1 MAKLYFKVA
10 SDWEEVVRLR
20 SEIAK
25 LKQELKNVDGTQSPA
40 TFKTLNTQLAV
51 SNQKLDELVTNAAK
65 AGAEME
71 MGFKKKIFDAS
82 QSVNGFTEKIITQK
96 TVVKDIEADVKRL
109 GESYRI
115 ALKRN
120 PLSATGKLEEYN
132 AARKA
137 LDEEKAALF
146 GLTQQQAEARLS
158 VKKLRD
164 EYALYNDNA
173 KEVVE
178 KNNGIAI
185 SWKKA
190 LAVIGGAGVLKALGS
205 EIIRVRGEFQSM
217 QTAIETMV
225 GKDMAGQLI
234 PQIKELAKISP
245 LTMSDM
251 VGAEKMMLGFNIQAE
266 DTIKYLK
273 AISDISMGESSK
285 FNSLTLAFS
294 QMSAAGKLMGQDL
307 NQMINAGFN
316 PLQIISEKTGK
327 SIATLKDEMSKG
339 AVSAEMVQQAFIDAT
354 SAGGKFYN
362 MSENASKTINGQ
374 LSMMQDALDSV
385 FNELGTNSES
395 VIMDGIQMTTSLIQ
409 NYETVGRILAGLVVT
424 YGTYRTAVM
433 LVTAAESKHTLVEIG
448 LTNARLL
455 ARKAQLALNAAM
467 LTNPYVLLATA
478 VVGLGVA
485 MLAFR
490 DSATEAEKAQ
500 RRFNEQQEE
509 AKKQEE
515 EHKQKID
522 SLVQSSRDIA
532 LSDLQRG
539 RSLAELRKEYPKIF
553 AQYDIETIK
562 LADILKLKQQ
572 ITEEDAKRA
581 GEKQTKELSNIES
594 EIKYYENL
602 LKTLSGQQG
611 VDGYVKKLKE
621 LRAMR
626 DVMLQE
632 KGKGI
637 SEQFISN
644 LKDVN
649 TNEFDR
655 YISELEKRIR
665 GKGENGTVKLRLPID
680 IKGTLSDEAIYNVK
694 DIKTLIDTAK
704 SVKQTRI
711 DSEKNKTTYKQDY
724 EKAKKDWEDAKKKLS
739 EIEKDKSKFTSKQY
753 EEAKKQKETT
763 EKAYKD
769 LGGITGNALSKQ
781 EKAIEKQKK
790 DQQKSAE
797 ELLSLRRQNQQAEID
812 LMKEGTEKKLKQ
824 IDLDYQKELDAIKKQ
839 EKDLSERQGG
849 KLTSEQ
855 SIEIS
860 ARYTNAENKRE
871 KDIADVSKELNSIL
885 DKYRDYSAQRI
896 AIEKQ
901 YQDDEKKL
909 RDGLAKAKS
918 DSEKKQYED
927 ALKELEKQRKKTIDS
942 ISKSEIEDS
951 GVWKMLMGDVDALPT
966 DMLEQLLSDA
976 EQLVKTTNLS
986 ATDMKAMMDTINNA
1000 RQNLIA
1006 RNPFKTLKEEYE
1018 KYQKAIKKGDKQG
1031 AFTSWSNVEQAS
1043 ESIKSNISTLGSSLS
1058 SLGTTFSDELG
1069 EGIQKAVDIIND
1081 GITAF
1086 EVFGKTGEKSAGDTV
1101 KGISGIVGIITTLVG
1116 TVMNA
1121 FDSTKAEQER
1131 NIEYQRRQEGYWDS
1145 INYQVERY
1153 LELLKE
1159 AAGNDYF
1166 ATATQSLTTLEK
1178 AREKAYRDI
1187 VKSMPVGDVDAVT
1200 FGLAQLFKSGK
1211 FASKMTEYAFGGP
1224 QAKEIFDFIQ
1234 ANGGY
1239 DLQNK
1244 LISEEAIWAMK
1255 SNADIWSKLPEWMQQ
1270 AIDKFVEL
1278 NDQTKEL
1285 EETLNEDLF
1294 QTTSQGLEEAILEG
1308 LKGGKRGIADFG
1320 EDFEE
1325 IMRNA
1330 LLQSF
1335 VIDQL
1340 RGKAQEFYKKYT
1352 LLADSDENG
1361 KLDLTAEEI
1370 SDLRKDWN
1378 DIIKAATEEAK
1389 NIDAIV
1395 GGSSSSSQEASKK
1408 GFATASQDSIDEL
1421 NGRFTALQI
1430 AGEEIKN
1437 QSITQSQSLNILT
1450 MKADTLIS
1458 INTETR
1464 NIADDTRDL
1473 IASSYLELVQISENT
1488 GAIIKPI
1495 QQMQKDMAEVKNNT
1509 KGLSTK

>member
-1 MAKLYFKVA
+1 
-10 SDWEEVVRLR
+10 
-20 SEIAK
+20 
-25 LKQELKNVDGTQSPA
+25 
-40 TFKTLNTQLAV
+40 
-51 SNQKLDELVTNAAK
+51 
-65 AGAEME
+65 
-71 MGFKKKIFDAS
+71 
-82 QSVNGFTEKIITQK
+82 
-96 TVVKDIEADVKRL
+96 
-109 GESYRI
+109 
-115 ALKRN
+115 
-120 PLSATGKLEEYN
+120 
-132 AARKA
+132 
-137 LDEEKAALF
+137 
-146 GLTQQQAEARLS
+146 
-158 VKKLRD
+158 
-164 EYALYNDNA
+164 
-173 KEVVE
+173 
-178 KNNGIAI
+178 
-185 SWKKA
+185 
-190 LAVIGGAGVLKALGS
+190 
-205 EIIRVRGEFQSM
+205 
-217 QTAIETMV
+217 
-225 GKDMAGQLI
+225 
-234 PQIKELAKISP
+234 
-245 LTMSDM
+245 
-251 VGAEKMMLGFNIQAE
+251 
-266 DTIKYLK
+266 
-273 AISDISMGESSK
+273 
-285 FNSLTLAFS
+285 
-294 QMSAAGKLMGQDL
+294 
-307 NQMINAGFN
+307 
-316 PLQIISEKTGK
+316 
-327 SIATLKDEMSKG
+327 
-339 AVSAEMVQQAFIDAT
+339 
-354 SAGGKFYN
+354 
-362 MSENASKTINGQ
+362 
-374 LSMMQDALDSV
+374 
-385 FNELGTNSES
+385 
-395 VIMDGIQMTTSLIQ
+395 
-409 NYETVGRILAGLVVT
+409 
-424 YGTYRTAVM
+424 
-433 LVTAAESKHTLVEIG
+433 
-448 LTNARLL
+448 
-455 ARKAQLALNAAM
+455 
-467 LTNPYVLLATA
+467 
-478 VVGLGVA
+478 
-485 MLAFR
+485 
-490 DSATEAEKAQ
+490 
-500 RRFNEQQEE
+500 
-509 AKKQEE
+509 
-515 EHKQKID
+515 
-522 SLVQSSRDIA
+522 
-532 LSDLQRG
+532 
-539 RSLAELRKEYPKIF
+539 
-553 AQYDIETIK
+553 
-562 LADILKLKQQ
+562 
-572 ITEEDAKRA
+572 
-581 GEKQTKELSNIES
+581 
-594 EIKYYENL
+594 
-602 LKTLSGQQG
+602 
-611 VDGYVKKLKE
+611 
-621 LRAMR
+621 
-626 DVMLQE
+626 
-632 KGKGI
+632 
-637 SEQFISN
+637 
-644 LKDVN
+644 
-649 TNEFDR
+649 
-655 YISELEKRIR
+655 
-665 GKGENGTVKLRLPID
+665 
-680 IKGTLSDEAIYNVK
+680 
-694 DIKTLIDTAK
+694 
-704 SVKQTRI
+704 
-711 DSEKNKTTYKQDY
+711 
-724 EKAKKDWEDAKKKLS
+724 
-739 EIEKDKSKFTSKQY
+739 
-753 EEAKKQKETT
+753 
-763 EKAYKD
+763 
-769 LGGITGNALSKQ
+769 
-781 EKAIEKQKK
+781 
-790 DQQKSAE
+790 
-797 ELLSLRRQNQQAEID
+797 
-812 LMKEGTEKKLKQ
+812 MKEGTEKKLKQ

-927 ALKELEKQRKKTIDS
+927 ALKELDKQRKKTIDS

-951 GVWKMLMGDVDALPT
+951 GIWKMLMGDVDALPT
-966 DMLEQLLSDA
+966 DTLEQLLSDA

-1043 ESIKSNISTLGSSLS
+1043 ESIKSNISTLGASLS

-1069 EGIQKAVDIIND
+1069 EGIQKAVDVIND

-1101 KGISGIVGIITTLVG
+1101 KGISGIIGIITTLVG

-1131 NIEYQRRQEGYWDS
+1131 NIEYQRRQEGYWNS

-1153 LELLKE
+1153 LKLLKE

-1166 ATATQSLTTLEK
+1166 ATATQSLTTLQG
-1178 AREKAYRDI
+1178 ARRKAYEDI
-1187 VKSMPVGDVDAVT
+1187 IKSMPVGDVDYTT
-1200 FGLAQLFKSGK
+1200 FGLAQLFNSGK
-1211 FASKMTEYAFGGP
+1211 FATKMNEYAFGGP

-1239 DLQNK
+1239 DLENK

-1270 AIDKFVEL
+1270 AIDKFVEF
-1278 NDQTKEL
+1278 NDKAKEL

-1294 QTTSQGLEEAILEG
+1294 QTTSKGIEEAILEG

-1370 SDLRKDWN
+1370 SDLREDWN
-1378 DIIKAATEEAK
+1378 DIIRAATEEAK

-1437 QSITQSQSLNILT
+1437 QSIAQSQSLNILT

>member
-1 MAKLYFKVA
+1 
-10 SDWEEVVRLR
+10 
-20 SEIAK
+20 
-25 LKQELKNVDGTQSPA
+25 
-40 TFKTLNTQLAV
+40 
-51 SNQKLDELVTNAAK
+51 
-65 AGAEME
+65 
-71 MGFKKKIFDAS
+71 
-82 QSVNGFTEKIITQK
+82 
-96 TVVKDIEADVKRL
+96 
-109 GESYRI
+109 
-115 ALKRN
+115 
-120 PLSATGKLEEYN
+120 
-132 AARKA
+132 
-137 LDEEKAALF
+137 
-146 GLTQQQAEARLS
+146 
-158 VKKLRD
+158 
-164 EYALYNDNA
+164 
-173 KEVVE
+173 
-178 KNNGIAI
+178 
-185 SWKKA
+185 
-190 LAVIGGAGVLKALGS
+190 
-205 EIIRVRGEFQSM
+205 
-217 QTAIETMV
+217 
-225 GKDMAGQLI
+225 
-234 PQIKELAKISP
+234 
-245 LTMSDM
+245 
-251 VGAEKMMLGFNIQAE
+251 
-266 DTIKYLK
+266 
-273 AISDISMGESSK
+273 
-285 FNSLTLAFS
+285 
-294 QMSAAGKLMGQDL
+294 
-307 NQMINAGFN
+307 
-316 PLQIISEKTGK
+316 
-327 SIATLKDEMSKG
+327 
-339 AVSAEMVQQAFIDAT
+339 
-354 SAGGKFYN
+354 
-362 MSENASKTINGQ
+362 
-374 LSMMQDALDSV
+374 
-385 FNELGTNSES
+385 
-395 VIMDGIQMTTSLIQ
+395 
-409 NYETVGRILAGLVVT
+409 
-424 YGTYRTAVM
+424 M

-1211 FASKMTEYAFGGP
+1211 FAGKMTEYAFGGP